1 MIKLIFDVFC
11 LLGNA
16 IGGRKIK
23 NNRLTIK
30 GLTSKDHSRGFLADL
45 KVAATQILVGNFA
58 HISKEKRKVIKALTK
73 DKKGSFT
80 QSIGLG
86 KVISVI
92 VGRNPV
98 QNVLAADFSTFSP
111 LPVWPP
117 CMTPYLPLPL
127 SITLFI
133 ETGVRLSLQISQSN

>member
-1 MIKLIFDVFC
+1 MTFFFY

-23 NNRLTIK
+23 NNRLAIK
-30 GLTSKDHSRGFLADL
+30 GLTSKGHSHGFLADL
-45 KVAATQILVGNFA
+45 KAAATQILIGNFA

-73 DKKGSFT
+73 DTKRSFT
-80 QSIGLG
+80 QSIELG

-98 QNVLAADFSTFSP
+98 RNVSAGDFSTFG
-111 LPVWPP
+111 LHV
-117 CMTPYLPLPL
+117 
-127 SITLFI
+127 
-133 ETGVRLSLQISQSN
+133 

>member
-1 MIKLIFDVFC
+1 MTFFY

-30 GLTSKDHSRGFLADL
+30 GLTSKGHSHGFLADL
-45 KVAATQILVGNFA
+45 KAAATQILIGNFA

-73 DKKGSFT
+73 DTKRSFT

-92 VGRNPV
+92 VGRNLV
-98 QNVLAADFSTFSP
+98 RNVLAGDFSTFSP

-117 CMTPYLPLPL
+117 CMTSYLPP
-127 SITLFI
+127 FY
-133 ETGVRLSLQISQSN
+133 Q